1 MGIQSNSNTLVEGE
15 DDSLIDVE
23 DTLVEREDVLVETE
37 DENDG
42 SFNTILQA
50 TQETVQ
56 NIGEL
61 TQEQI
66 DISRNVATELQ
77 QHIVGSITD
86 FVDKRLSKTGAA
98 VNLISS
104 ASSAFAEEIISL
116 FDIDTL
122 PEVNDSEV
130 IDNDIP
136 SGDLSDEISD
146 EILDDLSDGALVN
159 VVDSLVEREDVLI
172 ATEDENDGSFGTIV
186 RGTKEAAQNIGE
198 LTQDKVGISKKV
210 ATTKIIKHKKH

>member
-98 VNLISS
+98 VNLSS

-122 PEVNDSEV
+122 PEVNDSSEV
-130 IDNDIP
+130 DNEIP
-136 SGDLSDEISD
+136 SGDLSGEI
-146 EILDDLSDGALVN
+146 SDGALVN

-172 ATEDENDGSFGTIV
+172 DTDDNDGSFGTIV
-186 RGTKEAAQNIGE
+186 RGTKETVQNIGG

-210 ATTKIIKHKKH
+210 ATAKIIKHKKH

>member
-122 PEVNDSEV
+122 PEVNDSNE
-130 IDNDIP
+130 IIGNEIP
-136 SGDLSDEISD
+136 SGDLSDEIPD
-146 EILDDLSDGALVN
+146 GILDDVSDGALVN

-172 ATEDENDGSFGTIV
+172 DTEDENDGSFGT
-186 RGTKEAAQNIGE
+186 IGE
-198 LTQDKVGISKKV
+198 LTQDKVGISKK
-210 ATTKIIKHKKH
+210 K